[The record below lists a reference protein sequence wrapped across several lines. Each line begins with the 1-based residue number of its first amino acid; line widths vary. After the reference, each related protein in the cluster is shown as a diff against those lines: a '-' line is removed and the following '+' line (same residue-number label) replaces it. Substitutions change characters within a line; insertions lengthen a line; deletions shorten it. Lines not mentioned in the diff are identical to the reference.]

1 MTRQTNIMIACGVLI
16 VLFAGGLRQSF
27 GVFLNPVSIDLGIGR
42 QVFGLVIASQ
52 ALLFGV
58 CQPVAGLLSDRYG
71 AFRVITAGA
80 LLYALGLWFAGMSTS
95 ALDLYL
101 SMGLLVGVGLSGATQ
116 VVVLGAIGKVVPN
129 ERRGTAFGIVISAGS
144 IGMFVFVPGAQ
155 SLLDTLGWRGSFS
168 VAAAAIAMIPLV
180 AIGLRAAPLAESAG
194 PKQSLREAV
203 SEAKS
208 HSGYVLLTLGF
219 FVCGFHVTFVG
230 THLPAYLADKHV
242 SPQAAAYALGV
253 IGLCN
258 VIGAF
263 FFGKLSDRYGK
274 KNLLVVIYFCRA
286 ILMSMLLILPIND
299 VTAILFGICMGL
311 LWLATV
317 PLTSGIV
324 AQVFGTR
331 HFTMLFGVV
340 FMSHQFG
347 GFGGAWLGGYISDV
361 TGSYDLMWM
370 ISVGLGLTAALLHW
384 PIRDQPLARLS
395 QETAKA

>member
-1 MTRQTNIMIACGVLI
+1 MPRQIIFMIACGVVI

-27 GVFLNPVSIDLGIGR
+27 GVFLNPISIDLDFGR

-52 ALLFGV
+52 ALLFGA
-58 CQPVAGLLSDRYG
+58 CQPIAGLLADRYG
-71 AFRVITAGA
+71 AYRVITAGA
-80 LLYALGLWFAGMSTS
+80 GLYALGLWFAGMSNS
-95 ALDLYL
+95 ATEFYL
-101 SMGLLVGVGLSGATQ
+101 SMGLLVGIGLSGATQ
-116 VVVLGAIGKVVPN
+116 VVVLGAIGKVIPN
-129 ERRGTAFGIVISAGS
+129 ERRGTVFGIVISAGS
-144 IGMFVFVPGAQ
+144 VGMFVFVPGAQ
-155 SLLDTLGWRGSFS
+155 TMLDSVGWRDTFTI
-168 VAAAAIAMIPLV
+168 AAAAIAMIPLV
-180 AIGLRAAPLAESAG
+180 AIGLRAAPPIETAG

-208 HSGYVLLTLGF
+208 HSGYVLLTAGF

-230 THLPAYLADKHV
+230 THLPAYLADNDV
-242 SPQAAAYALGV
+242 SPIAASYALGV

-263 FFGKLSDRYGK
+263 LFGRLSDRYGK
-274 KNLLVVIYFCRA
+274 KNLLVIIYLGRA

-299 VTAILFGICMGL
+299 FTAIMFGICMGM

-331 HFTMLFGVV
+331 HFTMLFGVL

-361 TGSYDLMWM
+361 TGSYDLMWA
-370 ISVGLGLTAALLHW
+370 ISVGLGLAAAVLHW

-395 QETAKA
+395 RETA